1 MSQLT
6 LMQLLQKKILIGK
19 LKFYVCGTDFKK
31 CFNYFIL
38 FKIFHYFSCKGPTL
52 PYVTKKISIRE
63 NKIFLVDFIN
73 ILIPVY
79 PRRGKIFKTCSN
91 IFMFRYRAFWLFMQI
106 VSNRYFIPYSLIK
119 IQFLQTNNRSDIYLI
134 PKMPLSKYSQKNIHN
149 FSNLSFFLKIF

>member
-1 MSQLT
+1 
-6 LMQLLQKKILIGK
+6 MQ
-19 LKFYVCGTDFKK
+19 CGLFASHSHNNFTKWPRT
-31 CFNYFIL
+31 N
-38 FKIFHYFSCKGPTL
+38 FKIMSKTFNFNLKKNIFRIKVQQYPSGQNLFGPQNQL
-52 PYVTKKISIRE
+52 FR
-63 NKIFLVDFIN
+63 FGFIN

-134 PKMPLSKYSQKNIHN
+134 PKMPRSKYSQKH
-149 FSNLSFFLKIF
+149 S